1 MNAPNERALQDM
13 ITTMASCAG
22 VTLDASSARHLAGA
36 LARIV
41 TDCEV
46 LARSVSPE
54 IEPMTA
60 GRWPE
65 SQR

>member
-13 ITTMASCAG
+13 IITMASCAG
-22 VTLDASSARHLAGA
+22 VTLDASSTRHLAGA
-36 LARIV
+36 LARTM
-41 TDCEV
+41 TDWEV
-46 LARSVSPE
+46 LARSVSLE